1 MPPHHPWPPAATE
14 RRLSL
19 VRRSSSLLVRRSA
32 RSYLSLPGMVGKS
45 SRPERF
51 SWPSSLEALGFTR
64 VRRVP
69 RLLRVG
75 KESEVAAKA
84 AKEGRKEVLRPDDAT
99 NTVRKGLAIFSP

>member
-1 MPPHHPWPPAATE
+1 MPPHHPWRPAATE

-51 SWPSSLEALGFTR
+51 SDHQAWKFLVSQQ
-64 VRRVP
+64 VRRGP
-69 RLLRVG
+69 KLLRVR
-75 KESEVAAKA
+75 KESEVAKD
-84 AKEGRKEVLRPDDAT
+84 AKEK
-99 NTVRKGLAIFSP
+99 RKGVLGRYKGRAIFSS